1 MKFLADESVDFPIV
15 KLLRENNFEVDY
27 IAEIKPGITDKQ
39 VINLAN
45 QKKRILIT
53 ADKDFGEIVFR
64 QRKISSGIVLYRL
77 SGLANKEKSEKIL
90 SLIYE
95 HQSSIEGNFTV
106 ITQKQIRIKNL
117 PLQ

>member
-45 QKKRILIT
+45 Q
-53 ADKDFGEIVFR
+53 
-64 QRKISSGIVLYRL
+64 
-77 SGLANKEKSEKIL
+77 N
-90 SLIYE
+90 
-95 HQSSIEGNFTV
+95 
-106 ITQKQIRIKNL
+106 
-117 PLQ
+117 

>member
-1 MKFLADESVDFPIV
+1 VKFLADESVDFPIV

-39 VINLAN
+39 VIN
-45 QKKRILIT
+45 
-53 ADKDFGEIVFR
+53 FGEIVFR
-64 QRKISSGIVLYRL
+64 QRKISSGIILYRL

-95 HQSSIEGNFTV
+95 HQSSIEGSFTV

-117 PLQ
+117 PYQ

>member
-15 KLLRENNFEVDY
+15 KLLRENNFDVDY

-45 QKKRILIT
+45 QKKGILIT

-64 QRKISSGIVLYRL
+64 QRKITSGIILYRL
-77 SGLANKEKSEKIL
+77 SGFANNEKSEKLL
-90 SLIYE
+90 SLINK
-95 HQSSIEGNFTV
+95 HQNSIEGSFTV
-106 ITQKQIRIKNL
+106 ITRKQIRIKNL
-117 PLQ
+117 PFQ